1 MERHDLLYRLYDEFD
16 VETLREYQSLV
27 DLFPPVDSRVAL
39 EHWEDAGEE
48 LARLKREIREAL
60 PAGATFAEV
69 AAYADREAA
78 FTALD
83 LHARYDRA
91 VNALVLD
98 VDETLRSAG
107 GTDNGSPRDAPHA
120 DGAARRRRAD
130 RYLHRSDA
138 GECEGFM
145 IQGLGNELV
154 HSGRFSIVYEAGNG
168 VFTAGHGSRT
178 KCLLYEDLDEAV
190 RGSSARCGRA
200 CSPMR
205 PRTSDAAVTFRATS
219 STSP

>member
-107 GTDNGSPRDAPHA
+107 GTDNEIP
-120 DGAARRRRAD
+120 ARR
-130 RYLHRSDA
+130 
-138 GECEGFM
+138 
-145 IQGLGNELV
+145 
-154 HSGRFSIVYEAGNG
+154 
-168 VFTAGHGSRT
+168 
-178 KCLLYEDLDEAV
+178 
-190 RGSSARCGRA
+190 
-200 CSPMR
+200 
-205 PRTSDAAVTFRATS
+205 
-219 STSP
+219 STC